1 MAQHVFVA
9 MPFGCKQGIDFDAVY
24 AELIRPALEGAGF
37 RVFRAD
43 EEARAGDIRA
53 DMFQELLVADLVVAE
68 LTLDNPNVW
77 YELGVRHALRARGVL
92 LLQSERSYQPFDI
105 YTDRKLRYRLR
116 DGQPDPAH
124 LDADRSALAKMA
136 LATMQS
142 WHGRRISPVFQLL
155 PGLVEQPWRRLL
167 LSDHNEFRDSFEQW
181 QERMELARQGNR
193 PGDVMLLAD
202 EAPIWPLKVEAERTA
217 GRTLLRLQQF
227 ELALERFEAAL
238 ALDPDEPAL
247 LRDKGITLGRLNR
260 PDEANALADRLMR
273 RWPDDPENAC
283 LRGRLA
289 KQRWIER
296 WRRPAA
302 TAADSRAL
310 AAQAWAELGRA
321 MAAYRDAFIS
331 NPAHYYS
338 GINALTLAVIATELG
353 VALSTSENDG
363 LEGGVAWA
371 CAAALLRSPDDFWAR
386 ATAAELAL
394 LRDRPEA
401 VEQAWRAA
409 LAVSNK
415 DRFAL
420 ESSRQQLTLL
430 RDLGVREAGVT
441 CALSL
446 LDEAIAGL
454 PAIRQAR
461 RVFLFSGHMV
471 DAPDR
476 PVPRF
481 PADREALAAGAIDA
495 KLDELGMNGD
505 DLAICGGACGGD
517 ILFAEAALRRHCPVQ
532 LHLQYRE
539 ADFLRASVAF
549 AGPAWVDRYY
559 ALRDHQLVSV
569 CIQTDRL
576 GQAPADRNP
585 YERNNLWQLYTALAQ
600 GASAVRFVAL
610 WNQGGGSGPGGTQ
623 HMVEQVCAHAG
634 RAYIIDTRA
643 LFGLPE

>member
-124 LDADRSALAKMA
+124 LDADRSALAQMA

-155 PGLVEQPWRRLL
+155 PDLVEQPWRRLL
-167 LSDHNEFRDSFEQW
+167 LSGRNEFSDCFEQW
-181 QERMELARQGNR
+181 QQRMELARRGNR
-193 PGDVMLLAD
+193 PGDVMLLAE
-202 EAPIWPLKVEAERTA
+202 EAPIWPLKLEAERTA
-217 GRTLLRLQQF
+217 GRTLLRLRQF
-227 ELALERFEAAL
+227 ALALERFEAAL
-238 ALDPDEPAL
+238 ALDPEDPAL
-247 LRDKGITLGRLNR
+247 LRDKGITLGRLDR
-260 PDEANALADRLMR
+260 HDEAGALADILMR

-289 KQRWIER
+289 KQRWMGQWHRENA
-296 WRRPAA
+296 PA
-302 TAADSRAL
+302 TDNRQRAVE
-310 AAQAWAELGRA
+310 ARAELGRA
-321 MAAYRDAFIS
+321 ISAYRNAFVTD
-331 NPAHYYS
+331 PAHYYS
-338 GINALTLAVIATELG
+338 GINALTLLVIEAELG
-353 VALSTSENDG
+353 LQPNADEM
-363 LEGGVAWA
+363 LELQGGVAWA
-371 CAAALLRSPDDFWAR
+371 CGAALQRTPDDFWAR
-386 ATAAELAL
+386 ATAAELAV
-394 LRDRPEA
+394 LRDTPQR
-401 VEQAWRAA
+401 VDQAWRDA

-430 RDLGVREAGVT
+430 RDLGVREAGVSI
-441 CALSL
+441 ALSL
-446 LDEAIAGL
+446 LDGAIAGL
-454 PAIRQAR
+454 PGLKPARQ
-461 RVFLFSGHMV
+461 VFLFSGHMV

-476 PVPRF
+476 PSPRF
-481 PADREALAAGAIDA
+481 PADCEARAASAIDA
-495 KLDELGMNGD
+495 KLDELGMNHE

-517 ILFAEAALRRHCPVQ
+517 ILFAEAALRRGCPVH

-539 ADFLRASVAF
+539 TDFLRASVAF
-549 AGPAWVDRYY
+549 AGPDWVDRFY
-559 ALRDHQLVSV
+559 ALRDHSLVSLR
-569 CIQTDRL
+569 IQTDQL
-576 GQAPADRNP
+576 GPPPADRNP
-585 YERNNLWQLYTALAQ
+585 YERNNLWQLYTALSQ
-600 GASAVRFVAL
+600 GASKIRFVAL
-610 WNQGGGSGPGGTQ
+610 WNGGGGSGPGGTE
-623 HMVEQVCAHAG
+623 HMVQQVRAHAG
-634 RAYIIDTRA
+634 RVYILDTRS
-643 LFGLPE
+643 LFGLG